1 MQHEKKR
8 WAGGAGQKAHM
19 QGTAPP
25 AALQLR
31 RQQECC
37 QEVGCR
43 HVHEAEHL
51 IAVQAHVKMQPG
63 VILKF
68 RLSLKP

>member
-1 MQHEKKR
+1 MGREE
-8 WAGGAGQKAHM
+8 QKAHM

-31 RQQECC
+31 RQQERC

-51 IAVQAHVKMQPG
+51 IAAQAYVTMQPG